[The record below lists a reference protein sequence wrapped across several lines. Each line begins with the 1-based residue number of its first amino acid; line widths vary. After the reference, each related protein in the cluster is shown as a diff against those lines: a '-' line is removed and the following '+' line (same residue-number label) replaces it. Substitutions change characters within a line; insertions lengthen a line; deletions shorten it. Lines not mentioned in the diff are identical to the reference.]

1 MKKFDWGTGIS
12 LAIVIFVIATL
23 SVVSYIISLDF
34 YLVSNDH
41 YEKGV
46 EYQQTID
53 GQLRA
58 DNLPNPVVILFDEP
72 SVSIK
77 ILFPEELQSDSLDG
91 NLKFYRPNDAALD
104 RNYKLDLDE
113 TGRQIIPVSDFAK
126 GRWKLTLSW
135 KADSLTYID
144 EKNIFI

>member
-1 MKKFDWGTGIS
+1 MKKFNWGTGIS

-23 SVVSYIISLDF
+23 SVVSYVISLDF

-46 EYQQTID
+46 QYQETID

-58 DNLPNPVVILFDEP
+58 QNLENPVVILFDEP
-72 SVSIK
+72 TVSIK
-77 ILFPEELQSDSLDG
+77 IMFPEELQSDSLSG
-91 NLKFYRPNDAALD
+91 TVRFYRPNDSALD
-104 RNYKLDLDE
+104 RNYQLKLDDN
-113 TGRQIIPVSDFAK
+113 GRQQISVSDFAK
-126 GRWKLTLSW
+126 GRWKLTLEW
-135 KADSLTYID
+135 KSDSLNYID